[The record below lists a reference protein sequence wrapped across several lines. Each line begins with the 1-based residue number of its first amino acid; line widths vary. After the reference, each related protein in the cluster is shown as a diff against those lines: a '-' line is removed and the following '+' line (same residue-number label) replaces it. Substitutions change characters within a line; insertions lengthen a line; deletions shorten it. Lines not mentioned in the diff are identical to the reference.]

1 MDGARVQPPGHLPQ
15 PRRGGMVADRRPAP
29 ATLRLDPE
37 PREDRRGLRGART
50 RGVRG
55 GGTGSFRGDRGDR
68 GRRAGLGG
76 ERDHL
81 RPPQAPGRRGEL
93 PGSQGF
99 DELPGPPGRADRD
112 RVEDRVRAPV
122 LQRTGPIAEY
132 SDPVVPVERDSQ
144 RLPRRAPRVLRYRGL
159 GPRARAGRPRG
170 NDHGAVVHEQIAAN
184 KRKTV
189 LLFVV
194 AIAFTA
200 LIGYAIGYLFF
211 YGGVAGV
218 VIATILAVVLSLGS
232 YFAGDRIVLA
242 STGAREVT
250 AEQEPRLHN
259 IVEGIAIA
267 AGVPKPRVYVVP
279 EQAPNAFAT
288 GRNPEHSSI
297 AVTQGLLDTMNRVE
311 LEGVIGHEMSH
322 VLDRDILVDTVVATV
337 VGAAVLMSEFFM
349 RWFWW
354 GGMRGRR
361 GGDSNGGLIELALF
375 AVGLILL
382 LLAPI

>member
-1 MDGARVQPPGHLPQ
+1 
-15 PRRGGMVADRRPAP
+15 
-29 ATLRLDPE
+29 
-37 PREDRRGLRGART
+37 
-50 RGVRG
+50 
-55 GGTGSFRGDRGDR
+55 
-68 GRRAGLGG
+68 
-76 ERDHL
+76 
-81 RPPQAPGRRGEL
+81 
-93 PGSQGF
+93 
-99 DELPGPPGRADRD
+99 
-112 RVEDRVRAPV
+112 
-122 LQRTGPIAEY
+122 
-132 SDPVVPVERDSQ
+132 
-144 RLPRRAPRVLRYRGL
+144 
-159 GPRARAGRPRG
+159 
-170 NDHGAVVHEQIAAN
+170 VHEQIAAN

-189 LLFVV
+189 LLFIA

-200 LIGYAIGYLFF
+200 LIGYAIGFLFF
-211 YGGVAGV
+211 QGGVVGV
-218 VIATILAVVLSLGS
+218 VLATILAVALSLGS

-322 VLDRDILVDTVVATV
+322 VLDRDILVGTVVATV

-349 RWFWW
+349 RSWFWS
-354 GGMRGRR
+354 GGRMGGRR
-361 GGDSNGGLIELALF
+361 DGGDGGGIIMLVLF
-375 AVGLILL
+375 AVGIVLLILAPLAGQLIKLSVSRNREYLADAQGVL
-382 LLAPI
+382 LTRYPPGLISALEKIRDAPHAMRSANNATAHLWLEQPSRVPGQETSTMEKLFSTHPPIEERIQRLKEL

>member
-1 MDGARVQPPGHLPQ
+1 M
-15 PRRGGMVADRRPAP
+15 
-29 ATLRLDPE
+29 
-37 PREDRRGLRGART
+37 
-50 RGVRG
+50 
-55 GGTGSFRGDRGDR
+55 
-68 GRRAGLGG
+68 
-76 ERDHL
+76 
-81 RPPQAPGRRGEL
+81 
-93 PGSQGF
+93 
-99 DELPGPPGRADRD
+99 
-112 RVEDRVRAPV
+112 
-122 LQRTGPIAEY
+122 
-132 SDPVVPVERDSQ
+132 
-144 RLPRRAPRVLRYRGL
+144 
-159 GPRARAGRPRG
+159 
-170 NDHGAVVHEQIAAN
+170 HEQIAAN
-184 KRKTV
+184 KRKTA
-189 LLFVV
+189 LLFVA

-322 VLDRDILVDTVVATV
+322 VLDRDILVGTVVATV

-349 RWFWW
+349 RSWFWS
-354 GGMRGRR
+354 GGRMGGRR
-361 GGDSNGGLIELALF
+361 DGGDGGGIITLVLF
-375 AVGLILL
+375 AVGIVLLILAPLAGQLIKLSVSRNREYLADAQGVL
-382 LLAPI
+382 LTRYPPGLISALEKIRDAPHAMRSANNATAHLWLEQPSRVPGQETSTMEKLFSTHPPIEERIQRLKEM